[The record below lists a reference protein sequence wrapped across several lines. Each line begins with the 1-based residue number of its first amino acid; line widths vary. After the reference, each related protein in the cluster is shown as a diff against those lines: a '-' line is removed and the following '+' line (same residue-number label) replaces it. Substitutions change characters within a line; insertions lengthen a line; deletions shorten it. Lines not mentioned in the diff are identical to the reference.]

1 MRSIIYDFETLSQ
14 NMFTGAAVSLA
25 VLDFDTNR
33 FTDGEGYTYEELLDD
48 ALTIKFDI
56 KEQVSKYGRSI
67 QKSTLDWWKKQGAEA
82 QKQLQPSE
90 DDVSISELYDWLTTE
105 FEIPK
110 YKAVWSRGNTF
121 DPIFLRTILESAGD
135 SDPFSQWW
143 AIRDTRSF
151 LDGMLYGSGIKNTF
165 IPEDLQEKFIGHDPK
180 HDIAMD
186 VMRMQYLVRL

>member
-1 MRSIIYDFETLSQ
+1 MVDQ
-14 NMFTGAAVSLA
+14 
-25 VLDFDTNR
+25 
-33 FTDGEGYTYEELLDD
+33 
-48 ALTIKFDI
+48 
-56 KEQVSKYGRSI
+56 SKRVRLIGG
-67 QKSTLDWWKKQGAEA
+67 KSRGAEA

-110 YKAVWSRGNTF
+110 YKAVWTRGNTF
-121 DPIFLRTILESAGD
+121 DPIFLRTILESAGA

>member
-1 MRSIIYDFETLSQ
+1 MIS
-14 NMFTGAAVSLA
+14 
-25 VLDFDTNR
+25 
-33 FTDGEGYTYEELLDD
+33 
-48 ALTIKFDI
+48 K
-56 KEQVSKYGRSI
+56 KQVSKYGRSI

-110 YKAVWSRGNTF
+110 YKAVWTRGNTF
-121 DPIFLRTILESAGD
+121 DPIFLRTILESAGA

-165 IPEDLQEKFIGHDPK
+165 IPEDLQEKVYW
-180 HDIAMD
+180 A
-186 VMRMQYLVRL
+186 